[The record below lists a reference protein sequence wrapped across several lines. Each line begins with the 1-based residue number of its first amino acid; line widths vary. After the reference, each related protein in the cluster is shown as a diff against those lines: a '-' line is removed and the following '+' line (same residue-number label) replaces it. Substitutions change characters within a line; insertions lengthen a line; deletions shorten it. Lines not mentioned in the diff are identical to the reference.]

1 LTETKEKLTVA
12 IVNPTDK
19 EREIPIEIKGAR
31 IADKG
36 KQWVIAGTDPMACNE
51 PGKEPQ
57 VTIVEKTVL
66 GLSSKL
72 TVPGYSVSI
81 FELEVE

>member
-1 LTETKEKLTVA
+1 VA

-19 EREIPIEIKGAR
+19 ECEIPLEIKGAR

-36 KQWVIAGTDPMACNE
+36 KQWIITGPNPMAVNV

-57 VTIVEKTVL
+57 VTISEKTVL

-72 TVPGYSVSI
+72 TVPALSVNI
-81 FELEVE
+81 FELEME